1 MKFVVIVEP
10 DEVHASRIRAI
21 LEGIDKNFEYVL
33 VDSAEEG
40 IDEVE
45 NRETDVFIGS
55 MEMPVLS
62 GTELFGVIEMISP
75 ETVRIVM
82 TEGNKIM
89 ETVSFMN
96 ECKTFKIIIKPCQVA
111 DDLIAPIDA
120 AIAFKEMH
128 REGDAAGQTAE
139 MRISSME
146 QEYLRL
152 KEALK
157 RGVEHYER
165 AAGIFAEMIACNLT
179 LGDRPPEI
187 QRRLAVWY
195 RWMIEEYETL
205 LITGGPGY
213 EAGVKKLMERY
224 HIPEEGCTVQIRR
237 ISKDG
242 IGAEQMSY
250 LFYLMHLMM
259 ELCRKLLLHYQISV
273 TIGPAQKAHI
283 LRFHCGV
290 GEAGGIPYREKSRQV
305 RAEMI
310 RASERGMEA
319 LGYRAKILPGE
330 DQFSISIAVMR

>member
-62 GTELFGVIEMISP
+62 GAELFGVIEMISP

-82 TEGNKIM
+82 TEANKIM

-96 ECKTFKIIIKPCQVA
+96 ECKTFKVIIKPCQVA

-120 AIAFKEMH
+120 AIAYKEMH
-128 REGDAAGQTAE
+128 KGEAAGQTAE
-139 MRISSME
+139 MKVSSME

-152 KEALK
+152 KELQK
-157 RGVEHYER
+157 RGMEHYER
-165 AAGIFAEMIACNLT
+165 AAGIFAEMIACNLA
-179 LGDRPPEI
+179 LGERPPEI
-187 QRRLAVWY
+187 QKRLAAWY

-205 LITGGPGY
+205 MITGGPGY
-213 EAGVKKLMERY
+213 EAGIKKIMERY
-224 HIPEEGCTVQIRR
+224 HIPEEGCTVRIRR
-237 ISKDG
+237 SSKDR
-242 IGAEQMSY
+242 IDAEQMSY
-250 LFYLMHLMM
+250 LFYLMYLML
-259 ELCRKLLLHYQISV
+259 ELCRKLLLRYQIGV
-273 TIGPAQKAHI
+273 TIESAQKAYI
-283 LRFHCGV
+283 LRFHCG
-290 GEAGGIPYREKSRQV
+290 AGGEEIRYREKNRQV

-310 RASERGMEA
+310 RALERAMEA
-319 LGYRAKILPGE
+319 LGYRAQILPGE
-330 DQFSISIAVMR
+330 DRFSISIAVMR